1 MAEDKLNPI
10 TGLPE
15 KPVLSK
21 IDNIKVQK
29 QAFLNNLSGTQSFD
43 TEPFATSQLDYNT
56 YLDALGPDK
65 FKLQF
70 GEERLTRQLQE
81 KQQADLIA
89 GINQR
94 AEDQGFFSE
103 AFHSVM
109 QAGLGEVVSGGVAGI
124 GYLFDVDT
132 LFGIA
137 EDSGEFGNF
146 ISRFGEAAKEQTK
159 DWFPVYQHVG
169 EEDKFAPWD
178 HENFFTNMPSVASML
193 SILIPVYGEAKAA
206 SYLGTALKTAAMAKN
221 AGKIVT
227 TADKLLNVVGTLG
240 KTERWFADGLH
251 KSIVSRR
258 IESLMEANQTIEQTK
273 DKYLGLGYSEEEAQ
287 KFANQAGNMN
297 YWLNW
302 GAMLT
307 DLPQYLMMGSN
318 RFMSKAVTSRKL
330 AIAAGLN
337 PNTATF
343 NAGLA
348 LAGQAL
354 PEGLEEFYQYATS
367 EESIHMIDVMNGIGD
382 NSNVWERLDKYSRD
396 GRALT
401 ATFFGM
407 GGGGVT
413 HLVTSSDKLN
423 NIWNKYMPGGDR
435 SFISETQARINEI
448 NDRNTLLA
456 QNVAHYQQAIESGN
470 AAAVKI
476 AQKNMAFNMAVS
488 AAPVGNLDIALSHV
502 QQMQA
507 MSEEDRQKLG
517 LPEDF
522 SDNLKAVEAD
532 MRMAA
537 NLWNKNDNK
546 YHPSTVMPI
555 THREYL
561 LDHFKKEKPL
571 LEDSLKE
578 MEEDIPGYKD
588 LTELGKY
595 AAEWHSQ
602 IASLE
607 QLITNN
613 KDRLA
618 NNKNLTKEQKDDLRN
633 EIAEASDNIDLLT
646 SQYENMVDM
655 NDQITFDQNGVPTS
669 GKIVSELPNDNYRVS
684 FVDGLGQTFSR
695 IVNKSE
701 IVDGLTKRLTNNDL
715 QVIDFV
721 RGKYGDELVKTKNSI
736 LQLDNQIKKITKKLA
751 KLTSKDYQK
760 NVAEIAERRQK
771 MLADK
776 KKREDQEAA
785 RAADKKKVEPKK
797 KEAKKED
804 KKETKP
810 KAKSIIDESIVGDDE
825 ESGETFEEVNTE
837 DDEIL
842 DEIID
847 EIAAGITNEKTL
859 PKELQERIK
868 NRRNQLSNKGSLEE
882 SQESVDDYL
891 EVGTQV
897 IINEEPE
904 TPENLKQ
911 DSDYIK
917 GADNHPNNKLT
928 SPNALAW
935 KSTNN
940 RDESEGLIRP
950 NVNMAK
956 ALTSYLEDY
965 TKSLKDH
972 TIVFEIDIAM
982 LEANQQIPAFKELL
996 RRLKA
1001 KEELTPFE
1009 VKNHQGDIEAWDLL
1023 GIMPIKA
1030 KLYQDGK
1037 QVVHMDQKL
1046 HLHLHTSA
1054 YRNRIDPK
1062 AQEAFD
1068 KANDEQRQAILDA
1081 YNNGQELQA
1090 TGLAKS
1096 KGHLYIADKA
1106 IISPSQTLSDVIGS
1120 LESTELVIG
1129 AGGLV
1134 GEFINYT
1141 GKQPV
1146 NFGAT
1151 KGSVAG
1157 AVYASIKTA
1166 NGSNFPLRLQV
1177 SKLSRDEANVI
1188 HQLMAAMVKD
1198 ENIYNLPLSEEFIN
1212 GLNTSPNP
1220 IINGIEKYV
1229 GKEELK
1235 GLTYGQF
1242 LDHLVY
1248 NGKAKTETKGASA
1261 LYIQA
1266 VKEVNGNL
1274 TKRSVVFGDTVVD
1287 MDLFE
1292 DPEFK
1297 EQFIQHLIQNRRRQI
1312 DRSALNN
1319 NAYKNYLNSNRILNT
1334 NAKIQ
1339 DHRRLFVQ
1347 PTVTFNGNLSK
1358 VETASNNIA
1367 DKKAE
1372 IEQRRQADLATYD
1385 KRDVESLEA
1394 VMPNNPNHKTN
1405 GSGVVVGQEFKQG
1418 MRVMISNSIP
1428 DENYDGRENE
1438 YQAITKVISPAEFG
1452 KDGKMT
1458 KAAVIEVTLFNTKED
1473 ANKAIQEKYEKVKSK
1488 VGQKQKEINAK
1499 YDAELAA
1506 LESKPTTQTSTKPV
1520 VTAEDLKNKPKDR
1533 SNETKAERI
1542 ARRAINLAIAEK
1554 KAEGGSL
1561 TVAEQKIYNENQV
1574 DIEALV
1580 GDLLNNQ
1587 RAEDGGT
1594 KKKETPVTETKAPIV
1609 ENKSKQEGLSIEQK
1623 YKLAT
1628 LKKDLT
1634 EVHNYYS
1641 GNRLYTNNS
1650 VDNFAGKQLQTHISL
1665 AAQYI
1670 SELKPLLELFDNKGL
1685 ISKENAKI
1693 LFSKL
1698 NELGIMSSQDLLNL
1712 VIDAI
1717 NKEIAEL
1724 SGETFSKE
1732 RPTAP
1737 KFSTVK
1743 NDISTLSFKELDQFI
1758 ELLKTKLKNAQAAE
1772 LIGKSVMGG
1781 SNLIKKDIELALK
1794 FKTDLEN
1801 FTNSKKESVVV
1812 ENKPANTSLYKQNAD
1827 QISIKDSK
1835 MTEEIFNSLTAREQ
1849 DRIIKCL

>member
-1 MAEDKLNPI
+1 MEDKLNPI

-15 KPVLSK
+15 KAELSK
-21 IDNIKVQK
+21 IDKVKVFNQNY
-29 QAFLNNLSGTQSFD
+29 LNNIGKVEKFD

-89 GINQR
+89 AINKR
-94 AEDQGFFSE
+94 AEDQKWYSE
-103 AFHSVM
+103 AFNSVI
-109 QAGLGEVVSGGVAGI
+109 QAGLGEVAGGGVAGM

-146 ISRFGEAAKEQTK
+146 ISRFGESVKEQTK
-159 DWFPVYQHVG
+159 NTFPIYQHVG

-178 HENFFTNMPSVASML
+178 HENFFTNVPSVASML
-193 SILIPVYGEAKAA
+193 SILIPVYGEAKLL

-337 PNTATF
+337 PNKATL
-343 NAGLA
+343 NATGA
-348 LAGQAL
+348 LAAQAI
-354 PEGLEEFYQYATS
+354 PEGIEEFYQYGTS
-367 EESIHMIDVMNGIGD
+367 EESIHMVDLMNGIAEHSTFG
-382 NSNVWERLDKYSRD
+382 ERLEKYATD

-407 GGGGVT
+407 AGGGVT

-423 NIWNKYMPGGDR
+423 NIWNKNIKGNKEW
-435 SFISETQARINEI
+435 ISETQARINEI

-470 AAAVKI
+470 ATAVKI

-488 AAPVGNLDIALSHV
+488 AAQVGNLDIALSHV

-546 YHPSTVMPI
+546 YHPSTVIPI

-613 KDRLA
+613 KDRLT
-618 NNKNLTKEQKDDLRN
+618 NNKNLTKEQKEDLRN
-633 EIAEASDNIDLLT
+633 EITEASDNIDLLT

-785 RAADKKKVEPKK
+785 RAEDKKKVEPKK

-810 KAKSIIDESIVGDDE
+810 KAKPTINESIVGDDE

-868 NRRNQLSNKGSLEE
+868 NRRNQLSNKSSLEE
-882 SQESVDDYL
+882 SQESIDDYL

-911 DSDYIK
+911 EDDYIK

-1001 KEELTPFE
+1001 KEDLTPFE

-1037 QVVHMDQKL
+1037 QVVHADQKL

-1068 KANDEQRQAILDA
+1068 KTNDEQRQAILAA

-1090 TGLAKS
+1090 TGLVKS

-1120 LESTELVIG
+1120 LESVELVIG
-1129 AGGLV
+1129 SSELSGVFVDYSAKV
-1134 GEFINYT
+1134 VDF
-1141 GKQPV
+1141 GKTK
-1146 NFGAT
+1146 GAT
-1151 KGSVAG
+1151 PG

-1198 ENIYNLPLSEEFIN
+1198 ENLYNLPLSEEFIN
-1212 GLNTSPNP
+1212 GLNTSANP

-1248 NGKAKTETKGASA
+1248 NGKAKTELKGASA

-1266 VKEVNGNL
+1266 VSKDANGNL
-1274 TKRSVVFGDTVVD
+1274 TKRAVVFGDTVVD

-1339 DHRRLFVQ
+1339 EHRRLFVQ

-1358 VETASNNIA
+1358 LETTSNDITN
-1367 DKKAE
+1367 KKAE
-1372 IEQRRQADLATYD
+1372 IEQRRQEELDNFNFVNNGQVKAGFKSEAAEVMFVITPDGTYD
-1385 KRDVESLEA
+1385 VNISLKNTKSNTGYLFNEVLSKHDVSRGEALEA
-1394 VMPNNPNHKTN
+1394 LELALST
-1405 GSGVVVGQEFKQG
+1405 
-1418 MRVMISNSIP
+1418 I
-1428 DENYDGRENE
+1428 
-1438 YQAITKVISPAEFG
+1438 
-1452 KDGKMT
+1452 
-1458 KAAVIEVTLFNTKED
+1458 
-1473 ANKAIQEKYEKVKSK
+1473 KSK
-1488 VGQKQKEINAK
+1488 INSK
-1499 YDAELAA
+1499 YDAELAS

-1533 SNETKAERI
+1533 SNETKKERI
-1542 ARRAINLAIAEK
+1542 IRLSQTQAIAEK
-1554 KAEGGSL
+1554 KASGKPLS
-1561 TVAEQKIYNENQV
+1561 VAEQKFYNENEI
-1574 DIEALV
+1574 DIELLV
-1580 GDLLNNQ
+1580 GDLLNDQ

-1594 KKKETPVTETKAPIV
+1594 KKKETPVTETKAPI
-1609 ENKSKQEGLSIEQK
+1609 
-1623 YKLAT
+1623 
-1628 LKKDLT
+1628 
-1634 EVHNYYS
+1634 
-1641 GNRLYTNNS
+1641 
-1650 VDNFAGKQLQTHISL
+1650 
-1665 AAQYI
+1665 
-1670 SELKPLLELFDNKGL
+1670 
-1685 ISKENAKI
+1685 
-1693 LFSKL
+1693 
-1698 NELGIMSSQDLLNL
+1698 
-1712 VIDAI
+1712 
-1717 NKEIAEL
+1717 
-1724 SGETFSKE
+1724 
-1732 RPTAP
+1732 
-1737 KFSTVK
+1737 
-1743 NDISTLSFKELDQFI
+1743 
-1758 ELLKTKLKNAQAAE
+1758 
-1772 LIGKSVMGG
+1772 
-1781 SNLIKKDIELALK
+1781 
-1794 FKTDLEN
+1794 
-1801 FTNSKKESVVV
+1801 V

>member
-1 MAEDKLNPI
+1 MEEEKLSPI

-15 KPVLSK
+15 KPTLSK
-21 IDNIKVQK
+21 VDLFDLKAKHFENTYANSQK
-29 QAFLNNLSGTQSFD
+29 LDLQ
-43 TEPFATSQLDYNT
+43 PFATSKLDYNT

-103 AFHSVM
+103 AFSSVM

-159 DWFPVYQHVG
+159 DWFPIYQHVG

-178 HENFFTNMPSVASML
+178 HENFFTNVPSIASML
-193 SILIPVYGEAKAA
+193 SILIPVYGEAKLA

-258 IESLMEANQTIEQTK
+258 IESLMEAHQTIEQTK

-348 LAGQAL
+348 VAGQAL

-367 EESIHMIDVMNGIGD
+367 EESIHMVDVMNGIGD
-382 NSNVWERLDKYSRD
+382 NSNVWERLDKYSTD

-407 GGGGVT
+407 AGGGVT

-423 NIWNKYMPGGDR
+423 NIWNKNIRGNKD
-435 SFISETQARINEI
+435 FISETQARINEI

-488 AAPVGNLDIALSHV
+488 AAQVGNLDIALSHV

-561 LDHFKKEKPL
+561 LDHFKREKPL

-613 KDRLA
+613 KDRLT
-618 NNKNLTKEQKDDLRN
+618 NGKNLTKEQKDDLRN
-633 EIAEASDNIDLLT
+633 EITEASDNIDLLT

-669 GKIVSELPNDNYRVS
+669 GKIISELPNDNYRVS

-785 RAADKKKVEPKK
+785 RAADKKKVESKK

-804 KKETKP
+804 KTKPKP
-810 KAKSIIDESIVGDDE
+810 KAKAPDVTDIEDDSESSDT
-825 ESGETFEEVNTE
+825 SEEVNTE

-847 EIAAGITNEKTL
+847 EIASGALDEKSL

-882 SQESVDDYL
+882 SQESIDDYL

-904 TPENLKQ
+904 TPANLTQ

-917 GADNHPNNKLT
+917 GADNHPNHKLT

-1001 KEELTPFE
+1001 KEDLTPFE

-1046 HLHLHTSA
+1046 HLHLHTA
-1054 YRNRIDPK
+1054 GYKVDAK
-1062 AQEAFD
+1062 VQEAFD
-1068 KANDEQRQAILDA
+1068 DANEKQRQAILDA

-1120 LESTELVIG
+1120 LESVELVIG

-1151 KGSVAG
+1151 RGSVAG

-1188 HQLMAAMVKD
+1188 HQLMSAMVKD
-1198 ENIYNLPLSEEFIN
+1198 ENLYNLLLSEEFIN
-1212 GLNTSPNP
+1212 GLNTSSNP

-1248 NGKAKTETKGASA
+1248 NGKAKTELKGASA

-1274 TKRSVVFGDTVVD
+1274 TKRSVVFGDTVVN
-1287 MDLFE
+1287 MDLFD
-1292 DPEFK
+1292 DPEYK

-1358 VETASNNIA
+1358 V
-1367 DKKAE
+1367 
-1372 IEQRRQADLATYD
+1372 
-1385 KRDVESLEA
+1385 
-1394 VMPNNPNHKTN
+1394 
-1405 GSGVVVGQEFKQG
+1405 VGE
-1418 MRVMISNSIP
+1418 
-1428 DENYDGRENE
+1428 E
-1438 YQAITKVISPAEFG
+1438 
-1452 KDGKMT
+1452 
-1458 KAAVIEVTLFNTKED
+1458 VIEVT
-1473 ANKAIQEKYEKVKSK
+1473 
-1488 VGQKQKEINAK
+1488 
-1499 YDAELAA
+1499 
-1506 LESKPTTQTSTKPV
+1506 TKPV

-1542 ARRAINLAIAEK
+1542 ARRAINQDIAER
-1554 KAEGGSL
+1554 KASGKPLS
-1561 TVAEQKIYNENQV
+1561 VAEQKIYNENEV
-1574 DIEALV
+1574 DIELLV

-1587 RAEDGGT
+1587 RAEDGVT
-1594 KKKETPVTETKAPIV
+1594 KKKETSVTETKAP
-1609 ENKSKQEGLSIEQK
+1609 L
-1623 YKLAT
+1623 
-1628 LKKDLT
+1628 
-1634 EVHNYYS
+1634 
-1641 GNRLYTNNS
+1641 
-1650 VDNFAGKQLQTHISL
+1650 
-1665 AAQYI
+1665 
-1670 SELKPLLELFDNKGL
+1670 
-1685 ISKENAKI
+1685 
-1693 LFSKL
+1693 
-1698 NELGIMSSQDLLNL
+1698 
-1712 VIDAI
+1712 
-1717 NKEIAEL
+1717 
-1724 SGETFSKE
+1724 
-1732 RPTAP
+1732 
-1737 KFSTVK
+1737 
-1743 NDISTLSFKELDQFI
+1743 
-1758 ELLKTKLKNAQAAE
+1758 
-1772 LIGKSVMGG
+1772 
-1781 SNLIKKDIELALK
+1781 
-1794 FKTDLEN
+1794 
-1801 FTNSKKESVVV
+1801 V
-1812 ENKPANTSLYKQNAD
+1812 ENKPSTMSLYKQNAD
-1827 QISIKDSK
+1827 KISIKDSK